1 MTSSDSELDFE
12 EVSNANSE
20 QLYCSSSSFDEDDSD
35 LEPDEIRGMEPYQ
48 FEPELADDEPAV
60 RGRVQ
65 AAKTTRPATSL
76 FLAICLLPP
85 SVTGAHV
92 SGCLNV
98 AW

>member
-1 MTSSDSELDFE
+1 MKFGGWNLINLS
-12 EVSNANSE
+12 
-20 QLYCSSSSFDEDDSD
+20 
-35 LEPDEIRGMEPYQ
+35 
-48 FEPELADDEPAV
+48 PELADDEPAAV

-98 AW
+98 AG